1 MHLSRQSCERRDL
14 GQRDLHRRQQRLP
27 RCPARRPDW
36 SPGRRGS
43 RENAAGAPRY
53 PGSTRNGISSSD
65 YASFDFSF
73 RFEGEPVSTAP
84 PPPPPAPP
92 PPPVSAG
99 PTQCPDTMR
108 SYAGSSEV
116 LDCICPATAPIG
128 SVWGSETY
136 TADSSV
142 CTAARHAG
150 YIGRQGGPVRLRM
163 LPGAERYPGS
173 TRNGISSSDFA
184 SFDFS
189 FRFEG
194 ERIAAAVAPQTS
206 SAPQTSTMDQCPN
219 TMRSFAG
226 SSETLRCVCPADAVA
241 ASVWGSDAYTADS
254 AVCTAARHAGAI
266 ARRGGEV
273 TIRML
278 AGLPRY
284 PGTTRNGVTSSNFG
298 PFEASY
304 RFDIAAATGTQICP
318 DTMSAYAGSDEQL
331 TCLCT
336 GEAVVRGASVWGS
349 VTYTADSATCR
360 AARHAGVAPMT
371 GGTVTLRMLPGEPRY
386 PGSTRNG
393 VASSD
398 FGSYTASYRF
408 EGSQNLAASGP
419 VQAPVAQALART
431 GRVSLYIT
439 FRINSADLEPAAT
452 PVLMQ
457 VRDALLADPSLRLL
471 LVGHTDI
478 TGGPAINM
486 PLSGRRAASV
496 QLWLAQNG
504 IDPRRLVAEG
514 RGESEPIADNGSEAG
529 RSLNRRVEA
538 VRLD

>member
-1 MHLSRQSCERRDL
+1 M
-14 GQRDLHRRQQRLP
+14 
-27 RCPARRPDW
+27 
-36 SPGRRGS
+36 
-43 RENAAGAPRY
+43 
-53 PGSTRNGISSSD
+53 
-65 YASFDFSF
+65 
-73 RFEGEPVSTAP
+73 
-84 PPPPPAPP
+84 
-92 PPPVSAG
+92 
-99 PTQCPDTMR
+99 
-108 SYAGSSEV
+108 
-116 LDCICPATAPIG
+116 LDCICPAIAPAG
-128 SVWGSETY
+128 SVWGSEIY

-184 SFDFS
+184 RFDSS

-194 ERIAAAVAPQTS
+194 ERMPPAVAPQTS
-206 SAPQTSTMDQCPN
+206 SIDLCPN

-226 SSETLRCVCPADAVA
+226 SSETLRCVCPAGAVA

-254 AVCTAARHAGAI
+254 SVCTAARHAGAI

-278 AGLPRY
+278 PGLPRY
-284 PGTTRNGVTSSNFG
+284 PGTTRNGVSTSNFG
-298 PFEASY
+298 AFEASY
-304 RFDIAAATGTQICP
+304 RFDVPAATGPQICP

-336 GEAVVRGASVWGS
+336 GEAVLGGSSVWGS

-393 VASSD
+393 VSSSD

-408 EGSQNLAASGP
+408 EGAQNLTAAGP
-419 VQAPVAQALART
+419 VQAPVAQALARS

-452 PVLMQ
+452 PVLTQ

-478 TGGPAINM
+478 TGGPAINV

-496 QLWLAQNG
+496 QLWLTQNG
-504 IDPRRLVAEG
+504 IDPRRLVTEG
-514 RGESEPIADNGSEAG
+514 RGENDPIADNSNEAG